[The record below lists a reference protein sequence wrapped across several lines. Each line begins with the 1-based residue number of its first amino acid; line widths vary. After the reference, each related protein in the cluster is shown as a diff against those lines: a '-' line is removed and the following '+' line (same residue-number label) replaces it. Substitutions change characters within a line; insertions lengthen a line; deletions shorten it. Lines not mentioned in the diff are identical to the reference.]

1 MSELVFVSHAPEDG
15 KVANLI
21 CGAMESRG
29 LQCWLAERHASKG
42 AVGASIVRAIRSARV
57 MVLVFTS
64 SSNNSLE
71 IKRELALA
79 SQHKLAVIPVR
90 VEDVAPSEALAY
102 ELATRQW
109 INLFGDWEIE
119 IDNLCSRIRALLPT
133 ASAPRAVDTGAAN
146 SQPQLMAQLA
156 PPPNPSLLVACVL
169 LIAQALMIIGENSF
183 LIPDIELS
191 PAIIWFPIAFGTWVP
206 YLPELSYATALAAV
220 ALLLRIPRARFAGL
234 AVCAVGT
241 AAYFYL
247 TAAMIFGIVIGFAHV
262 SQEIGRYTYLLRG
275 FEAVLLYLYPPLIS
289 VAFLIYAWMCLLLW
303 RNIRRKV
310 GPAFV
315 AAGEN
320 R

>member
-1 MSELVFVSHAPEDG
+1 MNELVFISHASEDG

-21 CGAMESRG
+21 CGALESRG
-29 LQCWLAERHASKG
+29 LQCWLAERDAPKD
-42 AVGASIVRAIRSARV
+42 AVGASIVRTIRSAQV

-119 IDNLCSRIRALLPT
+119 VDNLCSRIRALFPG
-133 ASAPRAVDTGAAN
+133 APAPRAVDTGAAN
-146 SQPQLMAQLA
+146 SRPQLMGQLA
-156 PPPNPSLLVACVL
+156 PPLNPLLLIACVL
-169 LIAQALMIIGENSF
+169 LIAQALMIVGENSYK
-183 LIPDIELS
+183 IPLYHIPLAS
-191 PAIIWFPIAFGTWVP
+191 IWFPGVFGVWLP
-206 YLPELSYATALAAV
+206 YLPELSYAAALAAA
-220 ALLLRIPRARFAGL
+220 ALLLRIPRARFVGL
-234 AVCAVGT
+234 GVCAVGT

-247 TAAMIFGIVIGFAHV
+247 TTAMIFNIVISFARV
-262 SQEIGRYTYLLRG
+262 SKEIGFYNQLRG
-275 FEAVLLYLYPPLIS
+275 FETALLYLYPLS
-289 VAFLIYAWMCLLLW
+289 VSTALLIYAWMCLLLW
-303 RNIRRKV
+303 QDVRKAGSALV
-310 GPAFV
+310 G
-315 AAGEN
+315 AGEN

>member
-1 MSELVFVSHAPEDG
+1 MRELVFISHASEDA

-21 CGAMESRG
+21 CGALESRG
-29 LQCWLAERHASKG
+29 LQCWLAERDAPKD
-42 AVGASIVRAIRSARV
+42 AVGASIVRTIRSAQV
-57 MVLVFTS
+57 MALVFTS

-119 IDNLCSRIRALLPT
+119 IDNLCSRIRTLFP
-133 ASAPRAVDTGAAN
+133 SAPAPQAVDTRAAN
-146 SQPQLMAQLA
+146 SQPQLMVQLA
-156 PPPNPSLLVACVL
+156 PPPNPLLLIACVL
-169 LIAQALMIIGENSF
+169 LIAQALIMVGENSYS
-183 LIPDIELS
+183 ISRHELP
-191 PAIIWFPIAFGTWVP
+191 PARIWWYAFGTWLP
-206 YLPELSYATALAAV
+206 YLPELSYAAALAAA
-220 ALLLRIPRARFAGL
+220 ALLLRIPRARFVGL
-234 AVCAVGT
+234 AVCAAGT

-247 TAAMIFGIVIGFAHV
+247 TAVMLFKIVIGFARV
-262 SQEIGRYTYLLRG
+262 SKEIDYYTYSLHG
-275 FEAVLLYLYPPLIS
+275 FETALLYLFPPS
-289 VAFLIYAWMCLLLW
+289 VFIALLIYAWMCLLLW
-303 RNIRRKV
+303 RDIRKV
-310 GPAFV
+310 EPALV